1 MPLSNLDSITIPFAK
16 DCFDVFKFKSSDCSK
31 IFSFNLSKFVFLI
44 AEISV
49 HNMSPP
55 NSSTIN
61 SCSNNWFLTFFVSTP
76 GKSHLFT
83 ATIIGTP
90 AAFECCMA
98 SIVCGFIPSLAAT
111 TRITISVIFEPL
123 ALISVKA
130 A

>member
-1 MPLSNLDSITIPFAK
+1 
-16 DCFDVFKFKSSDCSK
+16 
-31 IFSFNLSKFVFLI
+31 
-44 AEISV
+44 
-49 HNMSPP
+49 MSPP

-98 SIVCGFIPSLAAT
+98 SIVCGLIPSLAAT